1 MAKTQMTDTTHQSSR
16 SWRSD
21 LRAPI
26 VMALAAL
33 LAIQLLVAVGLS
45 LSGGRTMAPSDAEAT
60 LFSFTPEQ
68 VRGIRV
74 SSGDGAETLL
84 LTRRDNA
91 WVIAELADLPVQTP
105 KVEQLL
111 GDLAALR
118 KPMPIATTEEARKR
132 FKVADD
138 AFERRLVIEGE
149 GGPIA
154 DLLVG
159 DSPGF
164 RRVFARPPE
173 DPGVYDLRIALS
185 DVSPQRDDWIE
196 PGILSLELDQITRI
210 AAKDWILIKGE
221 DGTWTL
227 ENNDQALDQETVSA
241 LVMRVANL
249 GYRGVLGIEDDPA
262 YNQQDPQLELTVGLA
277 DGSTR
282 SYRVSKGTDSEDYV
296 LKQAD
301 RPWYFKLAEF
311 DLGELMSSDAAS
323 FLPVT
328 DVGTIDVEATDRL
341 APPLPIDEPADMPA
355 APNGQIAPE
364 TSTDTPPEMSPEMSP
379 DASPD
384 TSMTP
389 LNPAEA
395 QAVDEPEMP
404 ADIKPAEQADST
416 AATSS
421 QSEPASRVEPNAPI
435 SSDAVLESI
444 EPVGTDES
452 EALR

>member
-1 MAKTQMTDTTHQSSR
+1 MAKTQMTETTYQSSH
-16 SWRSD
+16 SWHSD
-21 LRAPI
+21 LRTPI
-26 VMALAAL
+26 VMGLAAL
-33 LAIQLLVAVGLS
+33 LTIQLLIAVGMS
-45 LSGGRTMAPSDAEAT
+45 LSGGRAMAPSGAAAT

-68 VRGIRV
+68 AQAIRV
-74 SSGDGAETLL
+74 SSGDGAENLIL
-84 LTRRDNA
+84 ARRDDA

-111 GDLAALR
+111 GDLAALK
-118 KPMPIATTEEARKR
+118 KPLPIATTAEARKR

-138 AFERRLVIEGE
+138 AFERRLAIEGE
-149 GGPIA
+149 DGPIA

-185 DVSPQRDDWIE
+185 DVSPQRDDWID
-196 PGILSLELDQITRI
+196 PGLLRLELDQITRI

-227 ENNDQALDQETVSA
+227 ENNDQALDQDTVTA

-262 YNQQDPQLELTVGLA
+262 YNQQEPQLELTVGLA

-282 SYRVSKGTDSEDYV
+282 SYRVSKGQDSEDFV

-311 DLGELMSSDAAS
+311 GLGELLSNDAAS

-328 DVGTIDVEATDRL
+328 DVETTEVEATDTME
-341 APPLPIDEPADMPA
+341 PPLPADESADEPAAPDPSPDRSMAPIDA
-355 APNGQIAPE
+355 AEVQVVAEPE
-364 TSTDTPPEMSPEMSP
+364 LSTDP
-379 DASPD
+379 DDA
-384 TSMTP
+384 T
-389 LNPAEA
+389 
-395 QAVDEPEMP
+395 
-404 ADIKPAEQADST
+404 QADSP
-416 AATSS
+416 AEPSPMAEPATFVEPDGPVDAPPES
-421 QSEPASRVEPNAPI
+421 SEPVT
-435 SSDAVLESI
+435 
-444 EPVGTDES
+444 TDEA
-452 EALR
+452 EALN